1 MESTAAAASAARL
14 REALCARAPV
24 RVLSMPAFRY
34 TEMDC
39 GKSAWWRGKHP
50 FFKHYFLFSKLTSSD
65 FSEKCFNIPMNGS
78 QQISITG
85 IAELHFPPFTCFFF
99 AASNYFPQIGC
110 FCIRVKENAGAFCRK
125 LSYCGSEGQ
134 ENVQPSLSAGR
145 HSLLLEFT
153 CGAHLVLSALIDPHG
168 FFSLE

>member
-134 ENVQPSLSAGR
+134 ENGSAITLCRQTQLALGVYLR
-145 HSLLLEFT
+145 HSPCVICTNRPSWVF
-153 CGAHLVLSALIDPHG
+153 
-168 FFSLE
+168 